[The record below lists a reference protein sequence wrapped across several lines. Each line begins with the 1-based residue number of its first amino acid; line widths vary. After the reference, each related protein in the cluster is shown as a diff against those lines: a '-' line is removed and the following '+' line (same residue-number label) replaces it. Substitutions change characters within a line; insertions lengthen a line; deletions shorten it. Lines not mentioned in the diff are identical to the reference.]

1 MSDINKSIRELV
13 NYGLHTGLVVPEDE
27 VYTINRILEILKL
40 DEYQEPEN
48 ACPVPDLE
56 STLGSIMDW
65 AYENGVLEE
74 NTVGYRDLFDTKL
87 MGALVPAPSMV
98 IAKFGELYRQS
109 PQKATDF
116 YYKFSRDTD
125 YIRRRKCP
133 SFIKAE
139 IELLYAQSTKNEK
152 LEKDNYHSYT
162 FD

>member
-65 AYENGVLEE
+65 AYEMVFWRKIPWD
-74 NTVGYRDLFDTKL
+74 TVICLT
-87 MGALVPAPSMV
+87 
-98 IAKFGELYRQS
+98 QS
-109 PQKATDF
+109 
-116 YYKFSRDTD
+116 
-125 YIRRRKCP
+125 
-133 SFIKAE
+133 
-139 IELLYAQSTKNEK
+139 
-152 LEKDNYHSYT
+152 
-162 FD
+162 